1 MVPAGSGRE
10 KGRAEGPA
18 APRGS
23 ADKAPAAA
31 FVPFSDGVCS
41 NYPRPGRHMGGGGAH
56 GAGAAALAGLPAPA
70 SRAPAPTT
78 LSPSLTLGGLPIEC
92 PRPLSF
98 TFGENGIRSLPVYWP
113 KVKPKPKPPG
123 IHPRPD
129 LERFPGKGVKGAPQI
144 SGDGGPRTGPRGGSL
159 VLHKAGCQ
167 GCRRPGAPTRGPQP
181 KPSGDGMFRGTGR
194 KVSRGG
200 ERQARPAVEGGGRTA
215 HLCLFLGTEP
225 PELSPVSQKDPVSPD
240 ASELGVLEPPKA
252 SLKDGSSRPRRPGI
266 FVCSSAFSEPLN
278 SVSRPS

>member
-1 MVPAGSGRE
+1 MKGWEAGRGRRWSWWWGSGGHSFPEQGGRGKQDSPAPSDAAPPNPRWEIPVVPVGSGRE

-144 SGDGGPRTGPRGGSL
+144 SGDGGPRTGPKGGSL

-167 GCRRPGAPTRGPQP
+167 GCR
-181 KPSGDGMFRGTGR
+181 
-194 KVSRGG
+194 
-200 ERQARPAVEGGGRTA
+200 
-215 HLCLFLGTEP
+215 
-225 PELSPVSQKDPVSPD
+225 
-240 ASELGVLEPPKA
+240 
-252 SLKDGSSRPRRPGI
+252 
-266 FVCSSAFSEPLN
+266 
-278 SVSRPS
+278 